1 METEGQSIVQASE
14 DKLLKER
21 LERFKQI
28 VDAGVKRQR
37 DADMVSRYSELVS
50 KGTLE
55 NKAKT
60 KAEPVK
66 TAISTKVTAAL
77 GPVTYDDVEGE
88 NPGVEGL
95 IEKPKSVQLKEQQ
108 EKLMNNSGSLDQ
120 VSAEDFMENSNPV
133 KQPMSTIVKS
143 QAESADVKVNNDVNV
158 EKPIIVKEKNSS
170 GGQAAK
176 ALKNADEKIAFKGLK
191 KVGAYAAGA
200 LALAG
205 LTSALI
211 SSKGQQTN
219 NQLYGQQPLY

>member
-1 METEGQSIVQASE
+1 
-14 DKLLKER
+14 
-21 LERFKQI
+21 
-28 VDAGVKRQR
+28 
-37 DADMVSRYSELVS
+37 
-50 KGTLE
+50 
-55 NKAKT
+55 
-60 KAEPVK
+60 
-66 TAISTKVTAAL
+66 
-77 GPVTYDDVEGE
+77 
-88 NPGVEGL
+88 
-95 IEKPKSVQLKEQQ
+95 
-108 EKLMNNSGSLDQ
+108 MNSSGSLDK
-120 VSAEDFMENSNPV
+120 VSTEDFMENSNPV
-133 KQPMSTIVKS
+133 KQPMNTLVKS

>member
-1 METEGQSIVQASE
+1 METEGQSIVQASVDE
-14 DKLLKER
+14 LLKDR

-28 VDAGVKRQR
+28 VDAGVKRQH
-37 DADMVSRYSELVS
+37 DADMVSRYGELVS
-50 KGTLE
+50 KGTQA
-55 NKAKT
+55 NKARTEK
-60 KAEPVK
+60 KPVK
-66 TAISTKVTAAL
+66 TAISTKVTSAL

-88 NPGVEGL
+88 NPGIEGL

-143 QAESADVKVNNDVNV
+143 QAESADVNVNNDVNV
-158 EKPIIVKEKNSS
+158 EKPVIVKEKNSS

>member
-1 METEGQSIVQASE
+1 METDGKNVVQASE
-14 DKLLKER
+14 DKLLADR

-28 VDAGVKRQR
+28 VDAGVKRQH
-37 DADMVSRYSELVS
+37 DADMVSRYGELVS
-50 KGTLE
+50 KGTQA
-55 NKAKT
+55 NKAR
-60 KAEPVK
+60 AEKKPVK

-95 IEKPKSVQLKEQQ
+95 IEKPKSVQAKEWQ
-108 EKLMNNSGSLDQ
+108 EKLMNNSGALDE

-133 KQPMSTIVKS
+133 KQPMNTIVKS

-158 EKPIIVKEKNSS
+158 EKPIIVNEKNSS

>member
-37 DADMVSRYSELVS
+37 DADMVSRYGELVS
-50 KGTLE
+50 KGTQA
-55 NKAKT
+55 NKAR
-60 KAEPVK
+60 AEKKPVK

-200 LALAG
+200 LALVG

>member
-37 DADMVSRYSELVS
+37 DADMVSRYGELVS
-50 KGTLE
+50 KGTQA
-55 NKAKT
+55 NKAR
-60 KAEPVK
+60 AEKKPVK

-133 KQPMSTIVKS
+133 KQPMNTLVKS

-176 ALKNADEKIAFKGLK
+176 ALKNADEKIAFNGLK

>member
-14 DKLLKER
+14 DKLLKKR

-37 DADMVSRYSELVS
+37 DADMVSRYGELVS
-50 KGTLE
+50 KGTQA
-55 NKAKT
+55 NKAR
-60 KAEPVK
+60 AEKKPVK

-88 NPGVEGL
+88 NPGIEGL

-108 EKLMNNSGSLDQ
+108 EKLMNNSGSLDK

-133 KQPMSTIVKS
+133 KQPMNTLVKS

-158 EKPIIVKEKNSS
+158 EKPVIVKEKNSS

>member
-1 METEGQSIVQASE
+1 METEGQSIVQASVDE
-14 DKLLKER
+14 LLKDR

-28 VDAGVKRQR
+28 VDAGVKRQH
-37 DADMVSRYSELVS
+37 DADMVSRYGELVS
-50 KGTLE
+50 KGTQA
-55 NKAKT
+55 NKAR
-60 KAEPVK
+60 AEKKPVK

-88 NPGVEGL
+88 NPGIEGL
-95 IEKPKSVQLKEQQ
+95 IEKPKSVQAKEWQ
-108 EKLMNNSGSLDQ
+108 EKLMNNSGSLDK

-133 KQPMSTIVKS
+133 KQPMNTLVKS

-158 EKPIIVKEKNSS
+158 EKPIIVNEKNSS

>member
-37 DADMVSRYSELVS
+37 DADMVSRYGELVS
-50 KGTLE
+50 KGTHA
-55 NKAKT
+55 NKT
-60 KAEPVK
+60 KAEKKPVK

-158 EKPIIVKEKNSS
+158 EKPITLKEKNSS

-176 ALKNADEKIAFKGLK
+176 VLKNADEKIAFKGLK

>member
-1 METEGQSIVQASE
+1 METDGKNVVQALE
-14 DKLLKER
+14 DKLLADR

-28 VDAGVKRQR
+28 VDAGVKRQH
-37 DADMVSRYSELVS
+37 DADMVSRYDELVS

-55 NKAKT
+55 NKAKK

-77 GPVTYDDVEGE
+77 GPVTYDEVEGE
-88 NPGVEGL
+88 NPGIEGL
-95 IEKPKSVQLKEQQ
+95 IEKPKSAQLKEQQ
-108 EKLMNNSGSLDQ
+108 EKLMNNSSALDE
-120 VSAEDFMENSNPV
+120 VSAEDFMENSNSV
-133 KQPMSTIVKS
+133 KQRMNTIVKS
-143 QAESADVKVNNDVNV
+143 QAESADIKVNNDVNI
-158 EKPIIVKEKNSS
+158 ENPKIVKEKASS
-170 GGQAAK
+170 GEQAAK
-176 ALKNADEKIAFKGLK
+176 ALKNADEKVPFKGLK

>member
-37 DADMVSRYSELVS
+37 DADMVSRYGELVS
-50 KGTLE
+50 KGTHA
-55 NKAKT
+55 NKAK
-60 KAEPVK
+60 AEKKPVK

-108 EKLMNNSGSLDQ
+108 EKLMNNSGALDE

-133 KQPMSTIVKS
+133 KQPMNTIVKS
-143 QAESADVKVNNDVNV
+143 QAESADVKVNNDVKV
-158 EKPIIVKEKNSS
+158 EKPIIVNEKNSS